1 MRPVDEQLRELTR
14 GVTDLVSAEEL
25 KAKLERAVAQNRPLR
40 VKAGFDPTAPDLHLG
55 HTVLFNKM
63 RQYQELG
70 HTVIF
75 LVGDFTSLIGDPTGK
90 SITRPPLTEDEVKIN
105 AKTYTE
111 QVFKILDPDKTEVRF
126 NSEWMKPMTAVG
138 MIKLAAQYNVARMLE
153 RDDFRTR
160 YREGRSIAIHEFLY
174 SLVQA
179 YDSVALKA
187 DVELG
192 GHDQLLNLLIG
203 RDIKKAYGLEPQ
215 IVMTV
220 PLLEGTD
227 GEQKMS
233 KSLHNYVG
241 IDESAVDIYG
251 KTMSISDTLMWR
263 WYELLSS
270 RSAEELA
277 ALKQQV
283 ADGLN
288 PRDAKQML
296 ASEFVERFKGKD
308 ALAEAVAA
316 FKKPDLEAE
325 EHHRDY
331 GEPVFLAQVLADIGF
346 VKSNGEARRL
356 IKQGAVKIEETVVD
370 DQNLKLDPGFSAMV
384 RCGKRRFAKLS
395 IG

>member
-1 MRPVDEQLRELTR
+1 MRPADEQLRELTR
-14 GVTDLVSAEEL
+14 GVTDLVSVEEL
-25 KAKLERAVAQNRPLR
+25 KTRLERSVAENRPLR

-63 RQYQELG
+63 RQFQELG

-90 SITRPPLTEDEVKIN
+90 SATRPPLTEEEVRRN
-105 AKTYTE
+105 AKTYTD
-111 QVFKILDPDKTEVRF
+111 QVFKILDPATTEVRF
-126 NSEWMKPMTAVG
+126 NSEWMKPMTAVE
-138 MIKLAAQYNVARMLE
+138 MIRLAAQYNVARMLE
-153 RDDFRTR
+153 RDDFRNR
-160 YREGRSIAIHEFLY
+160 YKEGRSIAIHEFLY

-203 RDIKKAYGLEPQ
+203 RDIQKAYGQPPQ

-233 KSLHNYVG
+233 KSLNNYVG

-251 KTMSISDTLMWR
+251 KTMSISDALMWR

-270 RSAEELA
+270 RSAEEIATLRQQAAEGMNPKDIKHLLA
-277 ALKQQV
+277 E
-283 ADGLN
+283 
-288 PRDAKQML
+288 
-296 ASEFVERFKGKD
+296 EFVIRFKGSE
-308 ALAEAVAA
+308 ALREAVAA

-325 EHHRDY
+325 EHNLVY
-331 GEPVFLAQVLADIGF
+331 GEATLLAKVLKDIGF

-356 IKQGAVKIEETVVD
+356 ISQAAVKID
-370 DQNLKLDPGFSAMV
+370 DEIVTDTERTLEPGFSGMV
-384 RCGKRRFAKLS
+384 RCGKRRYAKLT
-395 IG
+395 IA